1 MLEGET
7 FMVLDAGG
15 GTVDITVHKVCGAN
29 WARTSAGVLLLLL
42 RADGGGASG
51 RASRCVARAGRMSC

>member
-15 GTVDITVHKVCGAN
+15 GTVDITVHKVGTGESRLPACRCSRVAVEENAKRGS
-29 WARTSAGVLLLLL
+29 AR
-42 RADGGGASG
+42 
-51 RASRCVARAGRMSC
+51 